1 MVHHM
6 YAMATTIQ
14 VSEKLLKEL
23 KKRKLYD
30 KETYEELV
38 WDLLED
44 SMELSEE
51 TKRNIAQS
59 EREIK
64 AGKTI
69 PLSQIKKEFGLK

>member
-1 MVHHM
+1 M

>member
-1 MVHHM
+1 
-6 YAMATTIQ
+6 MATTIQ
-14 VSEKLLKEL
+14 VSKELIEAL

-51 TKRNIAQS
+51 TKRDIELS
-59 EREIK
+59 REEIK
-64 AGKTI
+64 QGKI
-69 PLSQIKKEFGLK
+69 HSLESIKKELGL